1 MIFDIVQFYLFCF
14 FLIFPHIACPDLP
27 WPLKNLLRFLY
38 KFRPNQKIHGL
49 RNLPNRNDSFSENTR
64 EILPPRVK
72 PRKKKT
78 SHPEKKKKPRPR
90 WVSSMRSW
98 WRTWPFAVLWSWSW
112 SLPWC
117 PIHVLPFGCLS
128 CGWRMVVMRYSST
141 KGIADNVDTDTVP
154 LIDIEAYM
162 HTWTLTRI
170 DALLAC
176 IDIMQ
181 LHYMILYVYVY
192 LCMCSRL

>member
-72 PRKKKT
+72 PRKKK
-78 SHPEKKKKPRPR
+78 HPTRKKKKTSAEVGIIDEELVKNLAICGAVILVVIFALVPNPRIAI
-90 WVSSMRSW
+90 WV
-98 WRTWPFAVLWSWSW
+98 PVLWVEDGGNA
-112 SLPWC
+112 
-117 PIHVLPFGCLS
+117 IFINE
-128 CGWRMVVMRYSST
+128 R
-141 KGIADNVDTDTVP
+141 D
-154 LIDIEAYM
+154 
-162 HTWTLTRI
+162 
-170 DALLAC
+170 
-176 IDIMQ
+176 
-181 LHYMILYVYVY
+181 
-192 LCMCSRL
+192 SR